1 MWGLDISNSRRFLIQ
16 RFSRLLLLMKV
27 EERLRL
33 DLGNLPDLL
42 ITNSQFIVIDGCGR
56 RALQLIVT

>member
-1 MWGLDISNSRRFLIQ
+1 
-16 RFSRLLLLMKV
+16 MKV

-33 DLGNLPDLL
+33 DLGNLSDLL
-42 ITNSQFIVIDGCGR
+42 ITNSQFIVIDSCGR